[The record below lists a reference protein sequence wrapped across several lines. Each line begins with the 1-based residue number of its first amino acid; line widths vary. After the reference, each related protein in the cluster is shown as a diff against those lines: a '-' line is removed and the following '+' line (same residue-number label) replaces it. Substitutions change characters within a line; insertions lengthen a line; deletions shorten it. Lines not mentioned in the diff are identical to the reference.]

1 MGDGLGRLEGKN
13 KQRAVAKREVSQP
26 SRDTTTAR
34 AQSPSVI
41 MWRTERLVA
50 AGFDHEL
57 AVRVAADGGFD
68 LHEMLELTDRG
79 CPPKLAAR
87 IAAPPEGRAWIP

>member
-1 MGDGLGRLEGKN
+1 MRLSPPQGKTR
-13 KQRAVAKREVSQP
+13 QRAVANSQM
-26 SRDTTTAR
+26 SRPARHSTTS

-41 MWRTERLVA
+41 KWRTERLVA